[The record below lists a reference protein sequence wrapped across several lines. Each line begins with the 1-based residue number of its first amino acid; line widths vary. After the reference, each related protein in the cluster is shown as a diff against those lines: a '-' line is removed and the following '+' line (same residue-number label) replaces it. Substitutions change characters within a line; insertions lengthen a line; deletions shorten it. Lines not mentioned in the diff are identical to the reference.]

1 MLYHPKMLYMLML
14 QYVTVSCKN
23 MSRYMMM
30 MMYAVTVSCKN
41 DKHVDFQLWRYLSYS
56 LVHSGLFHVSFNILV
71 QVFLFIIVSISIAIF
86 SINNITFS
94 TMAPSLF
101 CSTMINSAF
110 ILVQTIF
117 ISIKILHITIFN
129 NITS

>member
-1 MLYHPKMLYMLML
+1 
-14 QYVTVSCKN
+14 
-23 MSRYMMM
+23 MM

-94 TMAPSLF
+94 TMAPSVF
-101 CSTMINSAF
+101 CPTMINSAF

-117 ISIKILHITIFN
+117 IPIKILHITIFN